1 MDEKTTRMIFAT
13 AALAAVAAVLAG
25 PAGAYIQ
32 EGDGVQPVA
41 SQSDGWQ
48 AQSSGDVVVPYLS
61 QGQGV
66 DKAQFSGA
74 ASRKLEGQA
83 ASQQGLDVAIKTAIA
98 SRSQSESQTSGQT
111 IPYLSQGIGVDA
123 SQFAGKASVRPTGVH
138 AALMNRD
145 ASISAPLPHGVQVV
159 LSPPS
164 DSQTLGLTGDSAL
177 TRASTPESTS
187 LGLTGDS
194 PLTRVSAPEP
204 EGLTGDTALTRVPG
218 TAPTPTVSG
227 NNDIDWT
234 SFSAGAGMVALVAAG
249 LVGILLTS
257 RRRHT
262 VGLP

>member
-41 SQSDGWQ
+41 SQSDGLQ

-74 ASRKLEGQA
+74 AARKLEGQA

-98 SRSQSESQTSGQT
+98 SKADKAGQVEHQT

-123 SQFAGKASVRPTGVH
+123 SQFGGTASVQSTGVH

-145 ASISAPLPHGVQVV
+145 ASRG
-159 LSPPS
+159 
-164 DSQTLGLTGDSAL
+164 SQTLGLTGDSAL

-187 LGLTGDS
+187 LGLTGD
-194 PLTRVSAPEP
+194 
-204 EGLTGDTALTRVPG
+204 GALTRVPR

-227 NNDIDWT
+227 GDDIDWT
-234 SFSAGAGMVALVAAG
+234 SFGAGAGMVALVAAG
-249 LVGILLTS
+249 LVGILLTA

-262 VGLP
+262 VGLS